1 MPSLFPAVRRLLLA
15 VVVAGGCV
23 ASAAAQPAVHL
34 QGNVGASF
42 FQSPGVEQ
50 DLLNSGTDL
59 GLAADIS
66 VYRGVSVSLQ
76 GTYAQFTLNRE
87 NAQILSGGG
96 QFRAG
101 DLSLLGGSV
110 GVRYTLQNDSDAHP
124 YVLAGVGLY
133 RGEQTDSQFYGR
145 EGGNEP
151 APTKTSVQRGFHLAL
166 GSNFRIDETYAVF
179 VEPRFT
185 FFEGKSD
192 GFLISTQDTE
202 TPRYF
207 TLRVGVDVRLW

>member
-1 MPSLFPAVRRLLLA
+1 MPSLFPGLRRLLLVCA
-15 VVVAGGCV
+15 LAGGL
-23 ASAAAQPAVHL
+23 ASTAAAQPAVHL
-34 QGNVGASF
+34 RGNVGASF

-59 GLAADIS
+59 GLAADIR
-66 VYRGVSVSLQ
+66 VYRGLSVSLQ
-76 GTYAQFTLNRE
+76 GTYDQFTLNQE

-101 DLSLLGGSV
+101 DLSLLGGSL

-133 RGEQTDSQFYGR
+133 RGQQTDSQFYGAP
-145 EGGNEP
+145 GGDEP
-151 APTKTSVQRGFHLAL
+151 AATKTSIQRGFHLAL
-166 GSNFRIDETYAVF
+166 GSNFRLDDTYAVF

-185 FFEGKSD
+185 FIEGKSD

-207 TLRVGVDVRLW
+207 TLRLGLDVRLW